1 MIGILRVLSAEKEPR
16 IVIKR
21 IVDMDLE
28 ALKNKIQ
35 RNRAKRRKN
44 EPTGT
49 IVALAKEKIRGNPGP
64 GFPIGLAFF

>member
-1 MIGILRVLSAEKEPR
+1 MSPR
-16 IVIKR
+16 IFIQK
-21 IVDMDLE
+21 IVNIDLE
-28 ALKNKIQ
+28 PLKNKIQ

-49 IVALAKEKIRGNPGP
+49 IVAFVKEKIRGNPGP